1 MKQGKPVITFTI
13 FALAVVIVIY
23 FGYYVFNALD
33 EPFRTAQVYAY
44 TAHDSVAAEGLVI
57 REAQVLPAQNGILEV
72 TRAGRQGPADRP
84 GLSGPPGP
92 GRPGRH

>member
-72 TRAGRQGPADRP
+72 TRAE
-84 GLSGPPGP
+84 SG
-92 GRPGRH
+92 